1 MWTSTVDSRAAV
13 VACFV
18 NVPSIFTHAFAALA
32 LGKASASERRPARFW
47 WLTVL
52 CAVLPDA
59 DAVSFALGVE
69 RGSQFSHRGI
79 THSLLFA
86 LLVACAVVSFA
97 FKKTPRFSKSWWVLL
112 LYFFAVTT
120 SHGLLDALT
129 DGGSGVAFFAPFDT
143 ARYFFPWR
151 PIEVS
156 PIGFRF
162 FSARGVDVFMSE
174 FVWVWLPAILLV
186 ASALVYR
193 RLRAHRNLS

>member
-1 MWTSTVDSRAAV
+1 M
-13 VACFV
+13 
-18 NVPSIFTHAFAALA
+18 PSIFTHAFAALA
-32 LGKASASERRPARFW
+32 LGKASTGECRPMRFW
-47 WLTVL
+47 WLTAF
-52 CAVLPDA
+52 CAILPDV
-59 DAVSFALGVE
+59 DAISFALGVQ
-69 RGSQFSHRGI
+69 RGSQFAHRGI

-86 LLVACAVVSFA
+86 LLVACAVVSLA
-97 FKKTPRFSKSWWVLL
+97 FKRTPRFSKHWWALL
-112 LYFFAVTT
+112 LYFFVVTA

-129 DGGSGVAFFAPFDT
+129 DGGSGVAFFAPFDM

-162 FSARGVDVFMSE
+162 FSARGLEVIASE
-174 FVWVWLPAILLV
+174 FVWVWIPAILLV